1 MLNFEQQKNNTKLQL
16 LISFI
21 IIWRSNINI
30 ILLINNTKLQLL
42 WKIFQKKKK
51 FINENKNIFLSNKTL
66 TIDQNKIKKLK
77 HTIFF
82 KKNIWTSILVKI
94 NFNYY

>member
-77 HTIFF
+77 HTFFF

-94 NFNYY
+94 NLNYY